1 MLKRTLEPEF
11 NDDDV
16 ETQLY
21 DAMDHAAINR
31 QFVDDLLAGGAVG
44 PDIMDLGTGTGLV
57 AIELCRRADGIRV
70 MAVDASISMLE
81 QAKINID
88 VAALRDRIQL
98 EHDDAKRLEAFED
111 GMFDL
116 VMSNSLLHHLPQPRL
131 ALEQAIRLTKAGGRI
146 FHRDLLRPES
156 EAAVEALVAQH
167 AATEPAA
174 SQQLLRQSLH
184 AALSLEEIRELAVAI
199 GLPAAS
205 VQVTSDRHW
214 TLDSRIGG

>member
-44 PDIMDLGTGTGLV
+44 PDMMDLGTGTGLV
-57 AIELCRRADGIRV
+57 VIELCRRADGIRV